1 VKLLHLIEIASI
13 SDQHR
18 QFEVLRSR
26 VEAELF
32 KRNILLWER
41 EAAAEEGGMMED
53 VDGVTVHLR
62 WRNPNLSPEDK
73 PHEPEPAVKSLSEMR
88 SAPHAE
94 RPDLTIHH
102 QHHSAHD
109 AVLSIEDLSLNR

>member
-1 VKLLHLIEIASI
+1 MNLLHLVELAAIG
-13 SDQHR
+13 DHQR
-18 QFEVLRSR
+18 QFEEHRR
-26 VEAELF
+26 QAADEIF
-32 KRNILLWER
+32 KRNVLLWER
-41 EAAAEEGGMMED
+41 AAAEEEGGAMED

-73 PHEPEPAVKSLSEMR
+73 PNEPEPAIKSLSEVKF
-88 SAPHAE
+88 APHAE
-94 RPDLTIHH
+94 RPDLTVHH

>member
-1 VKLLHLIEIASI
+1 MNLLHMVEMIDAIEHQRTFE
-13 SDQHR
+13 DQR
-18 QFEVLRSR
+18 RRAADEIL
-26 VEAELF
+26 

-41 EAAAEEGGMMED
+41 EAAEEEGDQIED
-53 VDGVTVHLR
+53 VDGVAIRLR

-73 PHEPEPAVKSLSEMR
+73 PHEPEPAIKPLSEVK

-94 RPDLTIHH
+94 RPDLTVHH